1 MRRGIAEL
9 PLHYGTAPGWL
20 FERMKRLICGVVQVI
35 VAEYGVN
42 ELLRRLSDPVWFQSL
57 GCVAGFD
64 WHSSGVTTTVSGAL
78 KEGIKGMEKDLGF
91 FVCGGKGRA
100 SRRTP
105 QEIENFAQKFGLDGN
120 RLIQTSRLVAKV
132 DGSALQDG
140 FQIYHHIF
148 IGTLHGEWAIV
159 QQGMN
164 PETRWARRYHWF
176 SDELKS
182 FVVEPHK
189 GIAGPRVSTVLNM
202 TAKEAESARQMVT
215 AIASKTPD
223 KTVEMFSKIK
233 LPVHHPIFKNDIS
246 PNYLKKIL
254 LKTYEQPP
262 VDFPQL
268 LLTPG
273 VGPKTIRALAL
284 LAEVIY
290 GAPLSFRDPVTY
302 TFAHGGKD
310 GYPYPVNRAEYDR
323 SISFLEKG
331 IKEAK
336 LGRVEKLNALRR
348 LEQWSRIQTGQR

>member
-1 MRRGIAEL
+1 
-9 PLHYGTAPGWL
+9 
-20 FERMKRLICGVVQVI
+20 MKRLIRGVVEVI
-35 VAEYGVN
+35 VMDYGVN

-64 WHSSGVTTTVSGAL
+64 WHSSGLTTTVTGAL
-78 KEGIKGMEKDLGF
+78 KEGIRGMEQELGF
-91 FVCGGKGRA
+91 FVCGGKGRV

-105 QEIENFAQKFGLDGN
+105 QEINNFAERFGVDGD

-132 DGSALQDG
+132 DNTALQDG

-148 IGTLHGEWAIV
+148 IGTRSGEWAVI

-164 PETRWARRYHWF
+164 TETRWARRYHWF
-176 SDELKS
+176 SDGLTS

-189 GIAGPRVSTVLNM
+189 GIAGPRAQAVLNM
-202 TAKEAESARQMVT
+202 TAREADIARQT
-215 AIASKTPD
+215 ATEVAASHPE
-223 KTVEMFSKIK
+223 KTVYAFSKIK
-233 LPVHHPIFKNDIS
+233 LPAHHPISGNDIS
-246 PNYLKKIL
+246 ANYLKKIL

-262 VDFPQL
+262 ADFVEL

-284 LAEVIY
+284 VAEVIY

-310 GYPYPVNRAEYDR
+310 GYPYPVNPSDYDR
-323 SISFLEKG
+323 SLFYLEKG
-331 IKEAK
+331 IREAK
-336 LGRVEKLNALRR
+336 LGQTEKLNALRR
-348 LEQWSRIQTGQR
+348 LEQWSRKLTRAV